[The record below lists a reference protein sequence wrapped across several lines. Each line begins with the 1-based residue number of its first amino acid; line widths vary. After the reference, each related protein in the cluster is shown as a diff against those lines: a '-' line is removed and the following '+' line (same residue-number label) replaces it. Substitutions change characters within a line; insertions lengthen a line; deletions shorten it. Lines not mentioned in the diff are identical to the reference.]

1 MARTLR
7 EFKGMEAEYNHA
19 RQRSTNVN
27 TEIED
32 L

>member
-7 EFKGMEAEYNHA
+7 EFKGMEAEYNYV
-19 RQRSTNVN
+19 QQKSTNVN
-27 TEIED
+27 KEIED